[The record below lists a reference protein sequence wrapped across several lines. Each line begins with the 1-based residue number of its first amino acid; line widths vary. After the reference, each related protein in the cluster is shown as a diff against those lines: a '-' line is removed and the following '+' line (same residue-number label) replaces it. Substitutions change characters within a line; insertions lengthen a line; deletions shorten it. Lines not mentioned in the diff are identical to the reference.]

1 MKKVI
6 FSGAI
11 IIAAISVNAQNRIGL
26 QTGANFG
33 TVRTKDGS
41 VESTSKAK
49 VGFILGAVADV
60 DFGNSISFR
69 PELNFIQKG
78 GKEEITETNS
88 GFTKTE
94 KQDLKLS
101 YIQLV
106 PNFVYNFPAGS
117 NKLFFGVGPE
127 FGIGIG
133 GKNKYEKIVTGN
145 GVTTTKSQTQDV
157 KFDGSKTATD
167 ENTHLKSFD
176 LGANAIIGLMLNDGG
191 FVSAGYTVGLQNI
204 SPYDN
209 TSFKN
214 NGFNVKVGYLFGG
227 SSKSKK

>member
-1 MKKVI
+1 MKKI
-6 FSGAI
+6 ILSGAVV
-11 IIAAISVNAQNRIGL
+11 IASISVNAQNRIGL

-33 TVRTKDGS
+33 TVRTKEGS
-41 VESTSKAK
+41 IENTSKVK

-78 GKEEITETNS
+78 GKEETTETNS
-88 GFTKTE
+88 GVTKTE
-94 KQDLKLS
+94 KQDLKFN

-127 FGIGIG
+127 FGIGFS
-133 GKNKYEKIVTGN
+133 GKNKYEKIVSGN

-157 KFDGSKTATD
+157 KFDGSKSASD
-167 ENTHLKSFD
+167 DNTHLKSFD
-176 LGANAIIGLMLNDGG
+176 LGANAVIGLKLNDGG
-191 FVSAGYTVGLQNI
+191 FISAGYTVGLQNI

-227 SSKSKK
+227 STKSKK